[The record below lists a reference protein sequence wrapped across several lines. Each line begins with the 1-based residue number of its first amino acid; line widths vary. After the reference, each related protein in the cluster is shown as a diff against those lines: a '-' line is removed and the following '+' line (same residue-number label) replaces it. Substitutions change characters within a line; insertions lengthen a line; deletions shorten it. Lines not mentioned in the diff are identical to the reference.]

1 MLTGPDCSRHQGTV
15 HWSAVR
21 AAGHSFAIIKA
32 TEGTSYSYV
41 GWYHGN
47 ASKVRAAGLTL
58 GAYHFLRT
66 GDGAA
71 QARYFS
77 SVVGDLTGTLAV
89 LDVETAANGT
99 KPTIG
104 DVREFAGEFRRL
116 HPGHP
121 LVVYTGRWYWVG
133 VMGNPHGAD
142 IGPLW
147 HSEYEPSPDSGPDL
161 DRYGGWPGATFWQ
174 WTSSGS
180 CPGVSGRC
188 DLNVFYGTHDD
199 LAVLC
204 GAKAGGGP
212 APKPPT
218 EDDDDM
224 IPVISVPND
233 QIDGHRF
240 WAALCD
246 GYVRIFNAW
255 DPGPGS
261 ETNPDGLDAQ
271 TVWCPNEEY
280 DLGVGTLYKPVKLVD
295 ARTYDVLVASAKR
308 RPAA

>member
-15 HWSAVR
+15 HWTAVR
-21 AAGHSFAIIKA
+21 GAGHSFAIIKA

-47 ASKVRAAGLTL
+47 APKVRAAGLTL

-66 GDGAA
+66 GNGAA

-104 DVREFAGEFRRL
+104 DVRGFAGEFRRL

-133 VMGNPHGAD
+133 VMENPHGAD

-161 DRYGGWPGATFWQ
+161 DRYGGWPGATIWQ

-212 APKPPT
+212 APKPP
-218 EDDDDM
+218 
-224 IPVISVPND
+224 
-233 QIDGHRF
+233 
-240 WAALCD
+240 
-246 GYVRIFNAW
+246 
-255 DPGPGS
+255 
-261 ETNPDGLDAQ
+261 
-271 TVWCPNEEY
+271 EE
-280 DLGVGTLYKPVKLVD
+280 
-295 ARTYDVLVASAKR
+295 KR
-308 RPAA
+308 RMYAIRSTDESRPWAVCSDNGAVLMFTDSRDDPKITAYLAPGDAWAPSEEFWSMAEARMFDLDGGAPKALEPRKYDTALSGTRRLRGA